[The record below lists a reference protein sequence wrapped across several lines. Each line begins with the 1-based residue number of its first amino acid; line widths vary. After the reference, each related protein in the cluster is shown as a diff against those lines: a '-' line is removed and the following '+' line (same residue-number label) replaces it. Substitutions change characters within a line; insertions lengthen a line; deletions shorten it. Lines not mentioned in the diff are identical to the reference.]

1 MNKEPRN
8 ITQGFLKNLD
18 LFIATNLGTLT
29 CADVYGIYSNF
40 YMDLKQ
46 FKGNS
51 SGFTGL
57 SEYTIFRI
65 FYHLLGGNFEL
76 KQITNDLYDFRSP
89 DGRFRIGQSTPIIAG
104 PHKYYPDIQIFKD
117 DSLLMICEIKLYL
130 TYGIKTLEND
140 IQKLDEINKEY
151 PGTKGLFISYNPIPI
166 KGKIYRKLLDE
177 ERSKDWFNYLILHDN
192 NQSIKKILEKI
203 IFE

>member
-1 MNKEPRN
+1 MNNAREIGN
-8 ITQGFLKNLD
+8 NFLRNLD
-18 LFIATNLGTLT
+18 IFIANNLNILT
-29 CADVYGIYSNF
+29 CAEIYNIYSDF
-40 YMDLKQ
+40 YQDLKI

-65 FYHLLGGNFEL
+65 FYHLLGGNFEP
-76 KQITNDLYDFRSP
+76 KKITNDLYDFRSP

-104 PHKYYPDIQIFKD
+104 SKKYYPDIQIFKD

-140 IQKLDEINKEY
+140 INKLSEINKEY

-166 KGKIYRKLLDE
+166 KGKIYGKLFDE
-177 ERSKDWFNYLILHDN
+177 ERYKDWFNYLILHDN

-203 IFE
+203 LFE